1 MTIQIQSR
9 RSSLLNDRPVPTRI
23 GAGELCVNINS
34 GDPGL
39 FFADNVA
46 SPSTGLI
53 KDRPI
58 QLVTTQ
64 PNNTPNGLKSFSKEK

>member
-53 KDRPI
+53 K
-58 QLVTTQ
+58 
-64 PNNTPNGLKSFSKEK
+64 